1 MKRATLTSA
10 TTFFGPSLMGW
21 YLPSP
26 IARTPDD
33 DPSTNSIGGGKSLL
47 NASRSFAGLYEE
59 SSANRGEGSSGEASI
74 LERKGTGGLAASQT
88 RDQSRRRPLKESVL
102 EADMGRRGSKDRER
116 GDDGGQRTQAWSKQV
131 PDQPQSL
138 LSPVWRARAS
148 PIRTNDSSPQP
159 LSLRDIR
166 CSSRSLR
173 KRTSTT
179 PPYTLRNTRYRYS
192 GWPGIQG

>member
-1 MKRATLTSA
+1 MFAAASWTHEATRTRERRYNALKRAILTST

-26 IARTPDD
+26 IARTPDE
-33 DPSTNSIGGGKSLL
+33 DPSTNSMGGGKSLL

-74 LERKGTGGLAASQT
+74 LERKGTEGLAASQT

-102 EADMGRRGSKDRER
+102 EAEMGRRGSKDRER

-138 LSPVWRARAS
+138 LSSVCPSRVPPSNAS
-148 PIRTNDSSPQP
+148 TPMPGRRQ
-159 LSLRDIR
+159 
-166 CSSRSLR
+166 
-173 KRTSTT
+173 TT
-179 PPYTLRNTRYRYS
+179 
-192 GWPGIQG
+192 